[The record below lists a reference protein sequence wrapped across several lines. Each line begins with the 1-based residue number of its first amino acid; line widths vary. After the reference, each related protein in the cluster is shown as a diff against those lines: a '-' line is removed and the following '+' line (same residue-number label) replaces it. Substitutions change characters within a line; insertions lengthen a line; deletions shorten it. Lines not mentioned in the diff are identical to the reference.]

1 MRRGFRKANGPG
13 STEVDIANQV
23 IGPGEPGAKSRML
36 DKIRPL
42 IDAIAGK
49 DAGVDSI
56 PQMSITPALMKE
68 YLDRVGASHER
79 PEEAQQLIENG
90 GFSGAE
96 MDALAQAMSPFKD
109 LHIMVRSDEWTA
121 AGVGFCHSDAMLA
134 GNSDESVARFAAIAK
149 KILRSEFSPS
159 AIAFKKRLRQ
169 PLEANMGVLVT
180 PLDACLISFFP
191 PIFSTVLHANVITRF
206 DGSEA
211 LVSVGLGLGGG
222 NGQGAKT
229 RLLTALCRGVWE
241 ETDLQNI
248 EQAPA
253 VYEGRIHPLF
263 DIPSGERGVRKLAM
277 MCGIGEF
284 AGLEVVTAMFGMLRA
299 GIKELDGSVGR
310 PLYLELAAGNRPIWD
325 VVQCAETSSKEVA
338 KPDVPESQKIFNSET
353 DRGRHHTDFGKGIFG
368 RGVVES
374 RTVVYAENTHEFPG
388 MVKGLENYVLIAP
401 ELRIRNVRDCYRFC
415 DYADAAAII
424 CAPETRG
431 GAFSHLNGAI
441 REAGI
446 TVLAGE
452 IDKTF
457 LNDLKPGANQ
467 RKLLVYADDAH
478 ERAFVATMD

>member
-1 MRRGFRKANGPG
+1 
-13 STEVDIANQV
+13 
-23 IGPGEPGAKSRML
+23 ML

-49 DAGVDSI
+49 DAGLDSI
-56 PQMSITPALMKE
+56 PQMSITPALMNG
-68 YLDRVGASHER
+68 YLGRVGASHER
-79 PEEAQQLIENG
+79 PEEAPQLIANG
-90 GFSGAE
+90 EFSGAE

-149 KILRSEFSPS
+149 RILQSEFSPS
-159 AIAFKKRLRQ
+159 AIAFKKRLKQ
-169 PLEANMGVLVT
+169 PLEANMGILVT
-180 PLDACLISFFP
+180 PLDAYLISFFP
-191 PIFSTVLHANVITRF
+191 PIFSTFLHANVITRF
-206 DGSEA
+206 DGSDA
-211 LVSVGLGLGGG
+211 VVSVGLGLGGG

-229 RLLTALCRGVWE
+229 RLLTALCRGMWE
-241 ETDLQNI
+241 EADLQNI
-248 EQAPA
+248 EQASA
-253 VYEGRIHPLF
+253 VYEGRIQPLF

-284 AGLEVVTAMFGMLRA
+284 AGLEIVTAMFGRLRD
-299 GIKELDGSVGR
+299 GIKELDGSAGM

-325 VVQCAETSSKEVA
+325 VVQCSETSFKEVA
-338 KPDVPESQKIFNSET
+338 KPDVPESQNVFNRET
-353 DRGRHHTDFGKGIFG
+353 DRGRHQYHTDFSKGIFG

-374 RTVVYAENTHEFPG
+374 QAVVYAENTHEFPG

-401 ELRIRNVRDCYRFC
+401 ELRIRNVRDGYRFC
-415 DYADAAAII
+415 DYAGAAAII
-424 CAPETRG
+424 CASETMG

-446 TVLAGE
+446 IVLAGE
-452 IDKTF
+452 VDRAF
-457 LNDLKPGANQ
+457 LDGLKPGVNQ